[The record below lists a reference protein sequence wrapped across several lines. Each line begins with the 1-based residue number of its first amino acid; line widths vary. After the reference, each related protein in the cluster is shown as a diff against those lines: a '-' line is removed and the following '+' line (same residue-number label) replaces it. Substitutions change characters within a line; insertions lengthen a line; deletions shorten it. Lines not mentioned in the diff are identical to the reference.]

1 MDSENIPSIA
11 VSAIIRLRGLPRKTE
26 IIKTLSPNIQT
37 QEAEINEIML
47 CIEYAARAVLL
58 QEYADI
64 LQTRA
69 ANGYYEATHDTTSVQ
84 VFIYYN
90 NIGASMFESKEIPIL
105 LKDVAEKEIFNWKTI
120 DNVKGELA
128 ITAMK
133 FFGDIAK
140 HHAA

>member
-90 NIGASMFESKEIPIL
+90 N
-105 LKDVAEKEIFNWKTI
+105 DT
-120 DNVKGELA
+120 DELVR
-128 ITAMK
+128 M
-133 FFGDIAK
+133 DI
-140 HHAA
+140 